1 MGALDREQGY
11 PQEGFME
18 EVRLNLVL
26 KKTMRADFVDRGIML
41 LVSMA
46 HPRRE
51 PETKTNSSCQG
62 KGMQKIDTQRD

>member
-1 MGALDREQGY
+1 MCDFVKTAWLYCLIGFLLGVLDREQGY

-41 LVSMA
+41 
-46 HPRRE
+46 
-51 PETKTNSSCQG
+51 
-62 KGMQKIDTQRD
+62 